1 MLYLAALLLAIAIA
15 LFIFAALQRRR
26 AGIPPGRVIYSDAA
40 KWGKVEKPLYDQELR
55 LTGKPDYLVK
65 KRDWVI
71 PVEVK
76 SGKAPRGPCEWHIYQ
91 LAAYCVLVERAY
103 GVQPPYGII
112 SYRNRSYAVDFTRNL
127 EQAVADTVRTMQRR
141 TSEIQIDRSHHDQGR
156 CLHCGYRSI
165 CDQAL
170 RI

>member
-1 MLYLAALLLAIAIA
+1 MLYLAASLLVIAIA

-26 AGIPPGRVIYSDAA
+26 AGIPPGRVIYSDTK
-40 KWGKVEKPLYDQELR
+40 KWGKVEKPLYAPELR

-65 KRDWVI
+65 KGERVI

-76 SGKAPRGPCEWHIYQ
+76 SGKAPRGPSEWHIYQ
-91 LAAYCVLVERAY
+91 LGAYCLLVEHEY
-103 GVQPPYGII
+103 GIRPPYGII
-112 SYRNRSYAVDFTRNL
+112 SYQNRTYAVDFTRKL
-127 EQAVADTVRTMQRR
+127 AQDVEATIHTIQRR
-141 TSEIQIDRSHHDQGR
+141 TSEIQIDRSHHDQWR
-156 CLHCGYRSI
+156 CIYCGYRSI